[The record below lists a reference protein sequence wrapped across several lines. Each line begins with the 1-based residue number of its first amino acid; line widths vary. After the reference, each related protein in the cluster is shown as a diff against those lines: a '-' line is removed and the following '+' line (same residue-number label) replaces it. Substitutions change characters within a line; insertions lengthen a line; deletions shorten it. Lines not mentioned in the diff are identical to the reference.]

1 MNITA
6 PIEISS
12 FLLQVNQQVI
22 DRYDSLIGTISM
34 IAAVF
39 GVIIA
44 VVFFFAT
51 VKYITVNREIKRY
64 KKEIQSERETAKK
77 IRADLQATFAK
88 SEKWLDDEK
97 GKIEKEVEKISN
109 IPKEKLET
117 LERLEKRL
125 DGLKEGI
132 AFQEGAISA
141 SPLDFVGTRTNQRAG
156 FYGSFSDRVTPF
168 SATHTCKKCGALYK
182 DTSEP
187 ITDIYSVLPSRHHRC
202 PVCSHVNNENDFHF

>member
-6 PIEISS
+6 PIEMSS

-34 IAAVF
+34 VAAVF

-44 VVFFFAT
+44 IVFFFAT
-51 VKYITVNREIKRY
+51 VKYITVNKEIKKY
-64 KKEIQSERETAKK
+64 KKEIQSEREAAKK
-77 IRADLQATFAK
+77 IRAELQTLFTK
-88 SEKWLDDEK
+88 SEQWLTDEK
-97 GKIEKEVEKISN
+97 GKIEKEVEKISD

-132 AFQEGAISA
+132 AFQEGVVSA
-141 SPLDFVGTRTNQRAG
+141 TPPDFR
-156 FYGSFSDRVTPF
+156 FYGGWLDRTSFSGLTE
-168 SATHTCKKCGALYK
+168 TCQKCGVQYK
-182 DTSEP
+182 DKSNPSSAYTIESMMNQQSE
-187 ITDIYSVLPSRHHRC
+187 C
-202 PVCSHVNNENDFHF
+202 PVCHHINSK